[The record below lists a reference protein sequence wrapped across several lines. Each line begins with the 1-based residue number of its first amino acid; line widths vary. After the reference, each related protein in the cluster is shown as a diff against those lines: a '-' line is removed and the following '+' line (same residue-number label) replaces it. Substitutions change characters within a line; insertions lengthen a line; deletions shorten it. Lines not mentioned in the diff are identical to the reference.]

1 MLTIAPRRTTHECR
15 MRFLQKEQRKLGR
28 ERKEMKEKGFKQRKL
43 ERRTAEL
50 RYLFLYPSM
59 AKRFF
64 FFFFFFV
71 IFCFCFF
78 TFCRLYMRNSIRGKF
93 CSSFRMMAFYGV
105 KRSILQKA
113 QPKWMYYPSKK
124 EIIKM
129 SNSFQS
135 IGAFFLRV
143 FRISNNLPMSGSL
156 FFYHC

>member
-1 MLTIAPRRTTHECR
+1 
-15 MRFLQKEQRKLGR
+15 
-28 ERKEMKEKGFKQRKL
+28 
-43 ERRTAEL
+43 
-50 RYLFLYPSM
+50 M

-124 EIIKM
+124 EIIKK
-129 SNSFQS
+129 SPIHFKVSARSFS
-135 IGAFFLRV
+135 GYLEFRIIFRCLVAFFFTTVNFHPWDHCFYMAWAIRLVIRNQNDWWKCSLWALPTSETEPSV
-143 FRISNNLPMSGSL
+143 HYALNNPLNP
-156 FFYHC
+156 